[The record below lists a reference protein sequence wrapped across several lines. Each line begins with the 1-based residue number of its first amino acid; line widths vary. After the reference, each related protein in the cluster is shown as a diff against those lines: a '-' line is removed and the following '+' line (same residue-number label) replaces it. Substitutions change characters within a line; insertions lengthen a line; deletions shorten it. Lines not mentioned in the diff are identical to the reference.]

1 MRIKIMAADDREH
14 PDVGPYKT
22 RDIVERATPYAMGE
36 MTHYGEVILLPPTG
50 LFDDDAEQGVIVKLD
65 PDSLAVRPDES
76 VYPKPPAFYNKIE
89 FFPINV
95 DTVGMLS
102 DEPPPV
108 GTHKIMDGLTIE
120 DVAPLITDHTFSL
133 WTKDCYVSRD
143 TATALRHVR
152 YAIVHRYVSPTDRD
166 PELDT
171 RSTELV
177 NMAVCCLLLVR
188 PTRRSRAMNIPG
200 IIKDDGTLDSHGFS
214 ASHEPAEVPEIQ
226 KLFTIRNQ
234 DIALLSNVLPEF
246 LQLYH
251 KDKHGKLKDD
261 YEPLRMAIQLYEQ
274 GYALSYWK
282 PRHILWWSAIEALYG
297 SNEEAAKARIY
308 ALFGNNNLLD
318 GSKCSIYEKGDVPSC
333 YFPSPESNHTL
344 GEMAPVI
351 YSVRNFSAHGQKVPD
366 SHFSSVAHP
375 FGETIGIDA
384 LAEAATFIIRK
395 TVVEILKRGWR
406 DEFKDK
412 KSRDHFWLYQFGL
425 DKKQSV
431 KRLVAAGLL

>member
-1 MRIKIMAADDREH
+1 MVRSSSFHR
-14 PDVGPYKT
+14 P
-22 RDIVERATPYAMGE
+22 
-36 MTHYGEVILLPPTG
+36 ILFTEN
-50 LFDDDAEQGVIVKLD
+50 AEQSVIVKLD

-76 VYPKPPAFYNKIE
+76 VLPKPPSFYNKIE

-95 DTVGMLS
+95 DTVGFSS

-108 GTHKIMDGLTIE
+108 GTNKLMDGLTIE

-143 TATALRHVR
+143 TANALRHVR

-166 PELDT
+166 PVLDK

-177 NMAVCCLLLVR
+177 NMAACCLLLVR
-188 PTRRSRAMNIPG
+188 PTRRSHALNIPG
-200 IIKDDGTLDSHGFS
+200 IIKDDGTLDPHGFS

-234 DIALLSNVLPEF
+234 DIALLRDVLPEF
-246 LQLYH
+246 LQLYQ
-251 KDKHGKLKDD
+251 KDEHRKLKDD

-274 GYALSYWK
+274 GYALTYWK

-308 ALFGNNNLLD
+308 ALFGNKNLLD
-318 GSKCSIYEKGDVPSC
+318 GSKCSIYEKGDIPSC
-333 YFPSPESNHTL
+333 YFPSLESNHTL
-344 GEMAPVI
+344 GEMVPVI

-366 SHFSSVAHP
+366 SYFSSVAHP
-375 FGETIGIDA
+375 FGEAIGIDT
-384 LAEAATFIIRK
+384 LAKPPHSSFARLLLKFSGVVGEMSSKTRSHGITFGSTSSAWI
-395 TVVEILKRGWR
+395 
-406 DEFKDK
+406 
-412 KSRDHFWLYQFGL
+412 KSR
-425 DKKQSV
+425 V
-431 KRLVAAGLL
+431 